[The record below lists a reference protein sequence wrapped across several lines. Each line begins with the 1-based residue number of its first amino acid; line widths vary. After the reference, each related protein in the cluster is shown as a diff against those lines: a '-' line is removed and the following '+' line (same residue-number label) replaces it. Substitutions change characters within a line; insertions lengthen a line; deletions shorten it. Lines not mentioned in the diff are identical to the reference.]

1 MAEGFLSLVGLQREE
16 ATNGRAVLTLSA
28 GERHL
33 NPYGTVHGGAL
44 ATLADSAMGAAV
56 AAAGAETPTTI
67 EMKMTF
73 VEPGQPGLLTAT
85 AHVRKKGKR
94 ITIVECEIEQEGD
107 LVALALGTFT
117 S

>member
-1 MAEGFLSLVGLQREE
+1 MAEGFISIVGLQREDAE
-16 ATNGRAVLTLSA
+16 DGRAVLTLDA
-28 GERHL
+28 DDRHL

-56 AAAGAETPTTI
+56 RAAGAETPATI

-73 VEPGQPGLLTAT
+73 VEPGQPGRLVAT

-94 ITIVECEIEQEGD
+94 ITIVECEIQQEGD

>member
-1 MAEGFLSLVGLQREE
+1 MVGLQRED
-16 ATNGRAVLTLSA
+16 AADGRAVLTLEA
-28 GERHL
+28 DQRHL

-56 AAAGAETPTTI
+56 RAAGAEAPATV
-67 EMKMTF
+67 EMKMTY
-73 VEPGQPGLLTAT
+73 VEPGQPGRLVAT

-94 ITIVECEIEQEGD
+94 ITIVECEIQQDGD